1 MPEKKCR
8 YDVNPCERECE
19 REGKLF
25 RFSFLVWFSN
35 VTLLEMSQSWHLQIL
50 QTGFGLVANTVSVL
64 NNFLKD

>member
-1 MPEKKCR
+1 MNEGGMPEKKCR

-35 VTLLEMSQSWHLQIL
+35 VTLLEMSQS
-50 QTGFGLVANTVSVL
+50 
-64 NNFLKD
+64 